1 MNPFC
6 TSSYPALFTDLYE
19 LTMAEG
25 YYCLGKHGQDAVFD
39 YFFRRNPFEGGYT
52 VFCGLSDLLEQLENF
67 RFPPESL
74 EYLSNK
80 GFRKEFLDYLAGFR
94 FAGNV
99 WSVEE
104 GEIVFPNEMIL
115 RVEGNILEAQMI
127 ETLVLN
133 ILNFE
138 SLIATKASR
147 IRRVAGDRAIMD
159 FGLRR
164 AQGMA
169 GLQASRA
176 AYIGGVDSTSNVL
189 AGFLYGIPVSGTQ
202 AHSWIQ
208 SFESELEAF
217 REYVRVHPDRAVL
230 LVDTY
235 DTLASG
241 IPNALKVA
249 AEMRKEG
256 KRLAGIRLDSGDLAY
271 LSRKAREMLDGEGF
285 PEVKI
290 FASNQLDEYTI
301 QSLNQQEAP
310 IDGFGVGTKLIT
322 GKESAALD
330 GVYKLSYRNGKPW
343 MKISENLEKVT
354 LPGIKK
360 LVRCFDEEG
369 RMAADALTLDREGE
383 VEEIFHPVQIGKH
396 CRITRYEQKCLLHPF
411 MKNGKI
417 AKKIPPI
424 EQIRNAVR
432 IKLMKLP
439 AEHQRF
445 ENPHI
450 YRVGISGELM
460 KLRNELVKKLNSTRK
475 IH

>member
-1 MNPFC
+1 MNPC
-6 TSSYPALFTDLYE
+6 NTSSYPALYTDLYE

-25 YYCLGKHGQDAVFD
+25 YYFSGKYGQDAVFD
-39 YFFRRNPFEGGYT
+39 YFFRRNPYEGGYT
-52 VFCGLSDLLEQLENF
+52 VFCGLSGLLEQLENF

-74 EYLSNK
+74 EYLLSK
-80 GFRKEFLDYLAGFR
+80 GFRKEFLDYLSGFR
-94 FAGNV
+94 FTGNV

-115 RVEGNILEAQMI
+115 RVEGNILETQLI

-147 IRRVAGDRAIMD
+147 IRRVAGDRMVMD

-189 AGFLYGIPVSGTQ
+189 AGYLYGIPVSGTQ
-202 AHSWIQ
+202 AHSWVQ
-208 SFESELEAF
+208 SFDSELEAF
-217 REYVRVHPDRAVL
+217 REYARVHPNRAVL

-241 IPNALKVA
+241 IPNALTVA
-249 AEMRKEG
+249 AEMKKDG
-256 KRLAGIRLDSGDLAY
+256 KKLAGIRLDSGDLAY

-285 PEVKI
+285 PDVKI

-330 GVYKLSYRNGKPW
+330 GVYKLSYRNGAPW

-369 RMAADALTLDREGE
+369 RMTADALTLELEGE

-396 CRITRYEQKCLLHPF
+396 CRITQYEQKCLLHPF
-411 MKNGKI
+411 MQNGKR
-417 AKKIPPI
+417 AKKFPPI
-424 EQIRNAVR
+424 EQIRDAVR
-432 IKLMKLP
+432 IKLGKLP

-460 KLRNELVKKLNSTRK
+460 KLRDELVKKLNSTRK

>member
-147 IRRVAGDRAIMD
+147 IRRVAGDRAVMD

-176 AYIGGVDSTSNVL
+176 AYIGGL
-189 AGFLYGIPVSGTQ
+189 IPLPMYWPAFCTVS
-202 AHSWIQ
+202 
-208 SFESELEAF
+208 
-217 REYVRVHPDRAVL
+217 
-230 LVDTY
+230 
-235 DTLASG
+235 
-241 IPNALKVA
+241 
-249 AEMRKEG
+249 
-256 KRLAGIRLDSGDLAY
+256 RLAGPR
-271 LSRKAREMLDGEGF
+271 
-285 PEVKI
+285 
-290 FASNQLDEYTI
+290 
-301 QSLNQQEAP
+301 P
-310 IDGFGVGTKLIT
+310 IHG
-322 GKESAALD
+322 
-330 GVYKLSYRNGKPW
+330 
-343 MKISENLEKVT
+343 
-354 LPGIKK
+354 
-360 LVRCFDEEG
+360 
-369 RMAADALTLDREGE
+369 
-383 VEEIFHPVQIGKH
+383 
-396 CRITRYEQKCLLHPF
+396 
-411 MKNGKI
+411 
-417 AKKIPPI
+417 
-424 EQIRNAVR
+424 
-432 IKLMKLP
+432 
-439 AEHQRF
+439 
-445 ENPHI
+445 
-450 YRVGISGELM
+450 YRVSKASWRLSGNM
-460 KLRNELVKKLNSTRK
+460 CGCIPTVPYCW
-475 IH
+475 